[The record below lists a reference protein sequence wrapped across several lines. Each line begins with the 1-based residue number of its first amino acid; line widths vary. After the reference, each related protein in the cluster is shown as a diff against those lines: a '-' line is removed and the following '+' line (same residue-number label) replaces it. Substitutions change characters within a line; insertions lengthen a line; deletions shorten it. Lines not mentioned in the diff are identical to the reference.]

1 MIYIYTGTPG
11 AGKTMCLVAEA
22 IGRGETEKR
31 PVYVSG
37 IPGLAGSGI
46 FELPDAADWM
56 SVPDGSIVVIDEAQ
70 RVFPARLAKVE
81 VPACIRAMETHRHR
95 GIDIY
100 IATQSVSM
108 LDVHLRRLGNVH
120 RHLVRVFGLRA
131 STVYEWDEVCEDTRD
146 KGARRLSRKSRFK
159 FQRKYFSRYR
169 SMTIDTAQRR
179 IPWLLKW
186 GIPVIVVAVVAAIYG
201 VHREIAGMAHHFTA
215 HALAAKVGGRALP
228 PGYTIVSGAPRA
240 AGAVQVAAHRRRR
253 HADGWRLAGVVVRG
267 SRVWAVVV
275 RHGDDRTIKDT
286 VCRGVGDWRRCRVPG
301 HGWVGF

>member
-22 IGRGETEKR
+22 VGRGEREKR

-37 IPGLAGSGI
+37 IPGLSGPEI
-46 FELPDAADWM
+46 FDLADPADWM
-56 SVPDGSIVVIDEAQ
+56 ACPDGAIVVIDEAQ
-70 RVFPARLAKVE
+70 RVFPSRLAKVE
-81 VPACIRAMETHRHR
+81 VPACIRAMEIHRHR

-131 STVYEWDEVCEDTRD
+131 STVYEWDEVAEDTRD
-146 KGARRLSRKSRFK
+146 KNARRLSRKSRFK
-159 FQRKYFSRYR
+159 FQRKYFSRYK

-179 IPWLLKW
+179 LPWLLKW
-186 GIPVIVVAVVAAIYG
+186 GVPVIVLAVVGAGYG
-201 VHREIAGMAHHFTA
+201 VHREIAGMADHFSA
-215 HALAAKVGGRALP
+215 RAVAADVNGKALP
-228 PGYTIVSGAPRA
+228 PGYTRAVVSSVPVDR
-240 AGAVQVAAHRRRR
+240 VRSVRLR
-253 HADGWRLAGVVVRG
+253 ADGWHLVGVVVEGR
-267 SRVWAVVV
+267 RVWAVV
-275 RHGDDRTIKDT
+275 RRKGDDRTVKGT
-286 VCRGVGDWRRCRVPG
+286 RCRGRGDWKRCLVPG